1 MYCHIGY
8 DKNWR
13 KMRLNILKPLVILII
28 ALGWS
33 LSLCGQNLE
42 RAKELYKAGKFAE
55 AKPIFKENIRK
66 NPSNSSL
73 NQWYGVC
80 LFETGDYKDSEK
92 YLKYA
97 ASRNILESFR
107 YLGDLYYREYRFEE
121 ALEQYNK
128 YLEHL
133 TKKKMN
139 TVEADMRIKN
149 AERAAQMLRRVE
161 EVQIIDSLI
170 VDKADFFKH
179 YKLSPES
186 GTLHDYNTFFNT
198 SSKNNSTVY
207 QNQRG
212 DKIVY
217 GAKTAKSGYDIMTRS
232 RLIDDNWG
240 EEVVLPAPVNSS
252 ANQNYPYLLSDGT
265 TLYFASTGEE
275 SLGGYDIFVTRLNL
289 NSGNYLVPEN
299 IGMPFNSLYN
309 DYMLAIDELNNVGWF
324 VSDRFQPEDKLV
336 IYLFIPNIEK
346 KIYRGGDETRA
357 RSLARIDAIKD
368 SWVKGANYK
377 PILEKIYRI
386 GNVGEESMQK
396 GDFMFPVNNRIT
408 YTTLEDFDSKEARN
422 LFIKAQDIRKLIR
435 ETEDKLQQLRKE
447 YASAQDK
454 KGIGQQI
461 SKLEQ
466 SLLNLYGQPEE
477 LDARSRAEEI
487 AYLIKLQNQKKNK

>member
-1 MYCHIGY
+1 
-8 DKNWR
+8 
-13 KMRLNILKPLVILII
+13 MRLNILKPLILSIV

-33 LSLCGQNLE
+33 VSLCGQSLE
-42 RAKELYKAGKFAE
+42 RAKELYKAGKFEE

-80 LFETGDYKDSEK
+80 LFETGDYKESEK

-121 ALEQYNK
+121 ALDQYNK
-128 YLEHL
+128 YLDQL
-133 TKKKMN
+133 KKKKMD
-139 TVEADMRIKN
+139 TEEVEKQIKN
-149 AERAAQMLRRVE
+149 AGRAAQMLRRVE

-170 VDKADFFKH
+170 VDKAAFFKH

-186 GTLHDYNTFFNT
+186 GTLHDYNTFFNV

-212 DKIVY
+212 DKVVY
-217 GAKTAKSGYDIMTRS
+217 SAKTAKNGYDIMTRS
-232 RLIDDNWG
+232 RLIDDTWG
-240 EEVVLPAPVNSS
+240 EEVVLPSPVNSQ
-252 ANQNYPYLLSDGT
+252 ANENYPYLLSDGT

-289 NSGNYLVPEN
+289 NTGNYLVPEN
-299 IGMPFNSLYN
+299 MGMPFNSLYN

-336 IYLFIPNIEK
+336 IYLFIPNTEK
-346 KIYRGGDETRA
+346 KIYRGGDEARA

-368 SWVKGANYK
+368 SWIKGADYK
-377 PILEKIYRI
+377 PVLEKIYHT
-386 GNVGEESMQK
+386 GNAGEENIRK
-396 GDFMFPVNNRIT
+396 GDFLFPINNRIT
-408 YTTLEDFDSKEARN
+408 YTTLKDFDSNEARN
-422 LFIKAQDIRKLIR
+422 LFIKAQDIRKSIR
-435 ETEDKLQQLRKE
+435 ETEDKLQRLRKE
-447 YASAQDK
+447 YAAAQNK
-454 KGIGQQI
+454 KGIEPQI
-461 SKLEQ
+461 AKLEQ

-477 LDARSRAEEI
+477 LEAKSRAEEI
-487 AYLIKLQNQKKNK
+487 AYLIKIQNQKKK